1 MQLSHNKNN
10 MSENAWY
17 IVIYMSREKC
27 IDLNVCIINYNQL
40 SQHPYQEVRKR
51 IENQSSKIEE
61 K

>member
-1 MQLSHNKNN
+1 